1 MPLMKI
7 VEQSIAFVS
16 EEKLEAGDNVQTFLG
31 TLKNKNTRLHT
42 NISELVVTNNI
53 STETSISSLI
63 SALEELSLQSCE

>member
-31 TLKNKNTRLHT
+31 ALKNKNTRLHT

-53 STETSISSLI
+53 STKTSISSLI